1 MIGKGATRM
10 PLYTSTVLLYGKVYV
25 ALASLYIFYLQDWGR
40 VLREV
45 CDGGSLRVGR
55 VGDWVPIFSEFCR
68 ACSFRARTLGERL
81 YRNEYQQGLA
91 VAKMYMASFSM
102 LLCCIVMFVLSF
114 ILPEEPCFDAVGAQE
129 GGGTWMTND
138 QFTIMYMTILVG
150 QLMSMFENYLEGSA
164 AFSKHFTGG
173 GGADVLHRD

>member
-1 MIGKGATRM
+1 MIRKGATGM

-40 VLREV
+40 VLSEV
-45 CDGGSLRVGR
+45 CDGGSLCVGR
-55 VGDWVPIFSEFCR
+55 VGDCVPMISEVCR
-68 ACSFRARTLGERL
+68 ACSSRARTLGERL
-81 YRNEYQQGLA
+81 HRNEYQQGLA
-91 VAKMYMASFSM
+91 VARMYMASFSM
-102 LLCCIVMFVLSF
+102 LLCCMVMFVLSF
-114 ILPEEPCFDAVGAQE
+114 ILPEEPRVDGLD
-129 GGGTWMTND
+129 GGTWMTND

-164 AFSKHFTGG
+164 AFSKHFAGG